1 MAAFIC
7 RYCGA
12 PLETAEISVCE
23 CRSCGRL
30 QSIPLIDSA
39 EKRELLLRAEQLRR
53 EQRYDKAIQLYEK
66 MIAMSP
72 VDADLYWALALCRYG
87 VLFFA
92 GRWLNA
98 SEDAGSFLYFG
109 QRLSAGAEICR

>member
-92 GRWLNA
+92 DGGLTLQRTQAHGRHRCA
-98 SEDAGSFLYFG
+98 H
-109 QRLSAGAEICR
+109 

>member
-1 MAAFIC
+1 M
-7 RYCGA
+7 
-12 PLETAEISVCE
+12 ETAEISVCE

-66 MIAMSP
+66 
-72 VDADLYWALALCRYG
+72 
-87 VLFFA
+87 
-92 GRWLNA
+92 
-98 SEDAGSFLYFG
+98 
-109 QRLSAGAEICR
+109 